1 LAACGTAFGCSST
14 ACSTEP
20 GVNVSSNGPD
30 APRIEFPCQYPI
42 KVIGA
47 AGDDFADLV
56 VSIVERHAP
65 GVDMASVEVRDSK
78 NGRFLSVRVVLEATG
93 PEQLQ
98 ALHTELKATGR
109 VQMVL

>member
-1 LAACGTAFGCSST
+1 MSG
-14 ACSTEP
+14 
-20 GVNVSSNGPD
+20 NGPD

-56 VSIVERHAP
+56 ISIVEQHAP
-65 GVDMASVEVRDSK
+65 GVDRTTVDVRDSK
-78 NGRFLSVRVVLEATG
+78 NGRFLSVRLVMTATG
-93 PEQLQ
+93 HDQLQ
-98 ALHTELKATGR
+98 ALHADLKASGR